1 MKTVIKIK
9 ESGAFRATCIVVVLL
24 LASPL
29 WVYSKK
35 ADSGTSSAEPET
47 ITIIQGESE
56 IVDAQWPTVRVAVT
70 DPKIADVKIL
80 TPNQILLQG
89 TKVGST
95 DLILWGDGDNRV
107 WQQKILV
114 SIDVDYF
121 RKKLAELFPYAS
133 LDVSQSGEVLIIK
146 GLLRKADQ
154 VVQLHDYL
162 DKASV
167 TYVDMTS
174 VAGVQQVQLQV
185 RVAEVSRTALRAL
198 GINAFVTDDDFFSAA
213 RVGSS
218 TGGALVPSIGIG
230 PPEDTVAG
238 DSTTFVFNSDV
249 TVSPLV
255 TLFAG
260 FPKADLQFFLQ
271 ALAENQYLRIL
282 ANPTLVALSGEE
294 ASFLAGGEFPV
305 PVV

>member
-35 ADSGTSSAEPET
+35 ADSGTSPAEPET
-47 ITIIQGESE
+47 ITIVQGESE
-56 IVDAQWPTVRVAVT
+56 IVDSQWPTVRVAVT
-70 DPKIADVKIL
+70 DPTVADVKIL

-107 WQQKILV
+107 WQQKIVV
-114 SIDVDYF
+114 SIDVDHF
-121 RKKLAELFPYAS
+121 REKLAELFPYAS
-133 LDVSQSGEVLIIK
+133 LQISKSGEVLIIR

-162 DKASV
+162 DKTSV

-198 GINAFVTDDDFFSAA
+198 GINAFVTDDEFFSAA

-218 TGGALVPSIGIG
+218 TGGALVPQETARPLFSI
-230 PPEDTVAG
+230 
-238 DSTTFVFNSDV
+238 
-249 TVSPLV
+249 
-255 TLFAG
+255 
-260 FPKADLQFFLQ
+260 
-271 ALAENQYLRIL
+271 RM
-282 ANPTLVALSGEE
+282 
-294 ASFLAGGEFPV
+294 
-305 PVV
+305 